1 MTSTI
6 ATTGTTGI
14 TKTAYIPVIKLT
26 ELERVQ
32 KSSEHEFGICDTC
45 DASLDNREDFVV
57 SVVADGLNVRCNAC
71 YDYYAIEESI
81 STMFG
86 LSYDEFSF

>member
-6 ATTGTTGI
+6 ATTGTTGT
-14 TKTAYIPVIKLT
+14 TKTTPIPDIKLT

-32 KSSEHEFGICDTC
+32 KSSEHEFGICDSC
-45 DASLDNREDFVV
+45 DAGLDSQDDFVC
-57 SVVADGLNVRCNAC
+57 SAVADGLKVRCNAC